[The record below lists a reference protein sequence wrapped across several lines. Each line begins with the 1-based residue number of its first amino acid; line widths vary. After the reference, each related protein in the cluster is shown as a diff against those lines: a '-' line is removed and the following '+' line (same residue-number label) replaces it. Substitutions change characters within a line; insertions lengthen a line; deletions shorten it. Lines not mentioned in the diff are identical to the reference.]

1 MDTSV
6 NSICALEWVSKP
18 SLYRDFGSEDGLTA
32 AVLQRYAEVVLARMD
47 DLLASPVSFAA
58 KCEAMIQFAS
68 ADPQMETGYLFVK
81 MKSTRSR
88 FGIRTQAIIA
98 DIDENALRIYTRFSV
113 KEPRAANGNLALHAN
128 SQRATCTNK
137 SGWPWR
143 DL

>member
-68 ADPQMETGYLFVK
+68 ADP
-81 MKSTRSR
+81 S
-88 FGIRTQAIIA
+88 
-98 DIDENALRIYTRFSV
+98 D
-113 KEPRAANGNLALHAN
+113 GNLWSAKSPSEPA
-128 SQRATCTNK
+128 RA
-137 SGWPWR
+137 GR
-143 DL
+143 